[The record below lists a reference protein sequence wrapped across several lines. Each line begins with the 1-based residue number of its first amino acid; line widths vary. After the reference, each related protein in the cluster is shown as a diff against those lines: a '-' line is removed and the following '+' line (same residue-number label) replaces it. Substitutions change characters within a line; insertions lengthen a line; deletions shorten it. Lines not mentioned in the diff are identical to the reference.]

1 MSSAVS
7 FPAFSAQHGAAIS
20 CVYYYGLARAGPD

>member
-1 MSSAVS
+1 MNRGMP
-7 FPAFSAQHGAAIS
+7 FPTPLAPYGAAIS